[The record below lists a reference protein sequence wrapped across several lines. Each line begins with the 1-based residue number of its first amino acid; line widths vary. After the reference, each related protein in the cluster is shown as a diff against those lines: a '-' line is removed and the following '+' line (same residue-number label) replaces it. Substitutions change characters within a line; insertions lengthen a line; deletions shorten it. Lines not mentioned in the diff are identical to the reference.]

1 MDHPHHPQDEAA
13 RCAAVLHSPA
23 YRLAYEDPDFLE
35 DPDMRPVR
43 LQMELLKPER
53 SLERHGIASTVV
65 VFGSARI
72 PSPEQAASS
81 VLQSTGGADN
91 AALLAHY
98 YEEARDFARKVSMR
112 FQQEGRC
119 DFVVVTGG
127 GPGIMEAA
135 NRGAS
140 DVGMRSIGL
149 NITLPHEQYPNP
161 YITPDLAF
169 RFRYFAIRKMHFM
182 LRARGLVVFPGGFGT
197 FDELFEVLTL
207 VQTGKMERIPI
218 VLFGTE
224 FWSKAINFDFLSS
237 CGFIKNDDLS
247 LFVFA
252 DSSEEIISHLEGF
265 YGGTPPQAKK
275 R

>member
-1 MDHPHHPQDEAA
+1 
-13 RCAAVLHSPA
+13 
-23 YRLAYEDPDFLE
+23 
-35 DPDMRPVR
+35 
-43 LQMELLKPER
+43 
-53 SLERHGIASTVV
+53 
-65 VFGSARI
+65 
-72 PSPEQAASS
+72 
-81 VLQSTGGADN
+81 
-91 AALLAHY
+91 
-98 YEEARDFARKVSMR
+98 
-112 FQQEGRC
+112 
-119 DFVVVTGG
+119 
-127 GPGIMEAA
+127 
-135 NRGAS
+135 
-140 DVGMRSIGL
+140 
-149 NITLPHEQYPNP
+149 
-161 YITPDLAF
+161 
-169 RFRYFAIRKMHFM
+169 MHFM